1 MFRQHEYS
9 SYSQSS
15 LCVLQIQSDV
25 LTGCL
30 KYTVVYHQNV
40 WDLTC
45 PGFIFP
51 ESIHLARKVR
61 YVIWGV
67 RCGLINELPVFKT
80 PR

>member
-1 MFRQHEYS
+1 MSRKHEN

-30 KYTVVYHQNV
+30 KYTVVHHQNV

-45 PGFIFP
+45 PGFMIFP
-51 ESIHLARKVR
+51 ESIYLARKVR
-61 YVIWGV
+61 YVIRGV
-67 RCGLINELPVFKT
+67 RCGN
-80 PR
+80 